1 MKCPNILDFKSNQMV
16 KYAQKLHLA
25 IVVSIFQQNI
35 MGEIKFEDRVKFS
48 LSGSTPF
55 SLTISCR
62 QVVLTQNPTSSSPL

>member
-1 MKCPNILDFKSNQMV
+1 MV

-62 QVVLTQNPTSSSPL
+62 HK